1 MTKRAC
7 QSLFLACVLLFPAA
21 RATAATF
28 LLPDDAVI
36 DIRPFTFPE
45 SARSDSEQNL
55 PEALR
60 LQIVNALQQSG
71 ISVWIARDAAPA
83 AAEPAPASS
92 GAMKT
97 TTLAAIPEPDGDGT
111 APREFDAP
119 LDADTANSPGGILV
133 PPEEIPDPA
142 PGEMIEETP
151 LVADVPAPVAAS
163 PTHILVGNVTLFRET
178 VASPTRI
185 AGTIR
190 VRAETS
196 LHCVYKI
203 KDAATGNVIIS
214 DAASGSSARVT
225 AQTQDIDAIL
235 AFQTIKALALT
246 ATDLANALS
255 GNNVE
260 KGAARDKEYY
270 QDSPGKRLKPK
281 Q

>member
-1 MTKRAC
+1 MTKKAC

-21 RATAATF
+21 RAMAATF
-28 LLPDDAVI
+28 PLPDDAVI
-36 DIRPFTFPE
+36 DIRQFTFPE
-45 SARSDSEQNL
+45 SARSDSEHNL

-60 LQIVNALQQSG
+60 LQIINALQQAG
-71 ISVWIARDAAPA
+71 ISVWLDRNAAPA
-83 AAEPAPASS
+83 ATESASS
-92 GAMKT
+92 SAMKT
-97 TTLAAIPEPDGDGT
+97 TTLAATPEPDGDGT
-111 APREFDAP
+111 ASRELDAP
-119 LDADTANSPGGILV
+119 LDADTADSPGDILA
-133 PPEEIPDPA
+133 PPEENPGSTPGEMVEETPPVADTPA
-142 PGEMIEETP
+142 PGP
-151 LVADVPAPVAAS
+151 AS

-178 VASPTRI
+178 VAAPTRI

-235 AFQTIKALALT
+235 AFQTVKALALT
-246 ATDLANALS
+246 ATNLASALS
-255 GNNVE
+255 GSNVE
-260 KGAARDKEYY
+260 KGAARDREYY

>member
-1 MTKRAC
+1 MTKKAC

-21 RATAATF
+21 RAIAATF
-28 LLPDDAVI
+28 PLPDDAVI
-36 DIRPFTFPE
+36 DIRQFTLPE
-45 SARSDSEQNL
+45 SARSDSERNL

-60 LQIVNALQQSG
+60 LQIINALQQAG
-71 ISVWIARDAAPA
+71 ISVWIGRGSAPA
-83 AAEPAPASS
+83 AAESASS
-92 GAMKT
+92 SVMKT
-97 TTLAAIPEPDGDGT
+97 TKLAATPEPDSDGT
-111 APREFDAP
+111 ASREFDAP
-119 LDADTANSPGGILV
+119 LDADTADPPPDILA
-133 PPEEIPDPA
+133 PPEENPDSA
-142 PGEMIEETP
+142 PGEMVEETP
-151 LVADVPAPVAAS
+151 PIAAMPEPGAAP

-178 VASPTRI
+178 VAAPTRI

-203 KDAATGNVIIS
+203 IDAATGKVIIS

-235 AFQTIKALALT
+235 AFQTVRALALT
-246 ATDLANALS
+246 ATNLANALS

-260 KGAARDKEYY
+260 KDAAQGREYY